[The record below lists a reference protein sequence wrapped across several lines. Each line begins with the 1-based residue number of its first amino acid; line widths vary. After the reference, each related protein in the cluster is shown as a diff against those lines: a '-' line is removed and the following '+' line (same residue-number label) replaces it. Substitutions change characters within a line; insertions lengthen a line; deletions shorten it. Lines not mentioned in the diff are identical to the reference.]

1 MKTRTTVV
9 AIALIAAFTYG
20 FAGEPGTK
28 FPTVEKRIEYALK
41 NIKVALQSDNKG
53 LVRAGMMGVSKIKM
67 AYPSTD
73 VSEVKELLDEMAY
86 EEPSGTVRYE
96 AYLASAICTEP
107 TWYATDEQIMNSDQ
121 EHFFIAASNRLQQ
134 RLLSSNSY

>member
-1 MKTRTTVV
+1 MKTRTAVV
-9 AIALIAAFTYG
+9 AMALIVAVTYG
-20 FAGEPGTK
+20 FSGEPGSS
-28 FPTVEKRIEYALK
+28 FPTVEKKIEHALK
-41 NIKVALQSDNKG
+41 NMKIALQSGNRG
-53 LVRAGMMGVSKIKM
+53 LVKSVMVGISKIKM

-73 VSEVKELLDEMAY
+73 VSEVKEILDEMAY

-107 TWYATDEQIMNSDQ
+107 TWYATDEQVSNSDP

-134 RLLSSNSY
+134 KLLSSNSY